1 MGRNLRLAAAVAA
14 IFCATSV
21 AEAAPRLTSTTPT
34 AGSTVKSAPSSIRA
48 SFSEPILPTMSGVA
62 IASDKGEGI
71 VTGKTQLNGNN
82 VRQIVVPITTKLTA
96 GTYTVVW
103 HAVGGDGVRVT
114 GTFQFDLK
122 P

>member
-1 MGRNLRLAAAVAA
+1 
-14 IFCATSV
+14 
-21 AEAAPRLTSTTPT
+21 EAAPRLTGTTPA

-48 SFSEPILPTMSGVA
+48 SFSGPVAATMSGVA
-62 IASDKGEGI
+62 IVNDKGEDI
-71 VTGKTQLNGNN
+71 NTGKTNVNGNN
-82 VRQIVVPITTKLTA
+82 SRQIVVPITSKLTP

-114 GTFQFDLK
+114 GTFQFDFK